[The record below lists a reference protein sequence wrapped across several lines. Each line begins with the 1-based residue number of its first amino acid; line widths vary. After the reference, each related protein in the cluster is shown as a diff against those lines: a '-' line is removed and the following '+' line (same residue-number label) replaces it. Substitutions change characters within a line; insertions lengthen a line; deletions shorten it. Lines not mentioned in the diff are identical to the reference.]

1 LPLIFELDSTLV
13 IAPSSSSHHHD
24 ITLVTWSCFSP
35 LCGEQIDEL
44 LLTIRAA
51 MNTATDELAI
61 HHIMCFINI
70 ALTIN
75 KRLTINKLLATLNHF
90 IENVYR

>member
-1 LPLIFELDSTLV
+1 
-13 IAPSSSSHHHD
+13 
-24 ITLVTWSCFSP
+24 

-44 LLTIRAA
+44 LLTLRAA

-70 ALTIN
+70 AL
-75 KRLTINKLLATLNHF
+75 NHQ
-90 IENVYR
+90 